1 MKRWNSRFS
10 SSGVKAP
17 VMKRGELGEIQRQI
31 AEATRRMGLAEV
43 KFGSQSIK
51 KKKR

>member
-1 MKRWNSRFS
+1 MKKWNARFS

-17 VMKRGELGEIQRQI
+17 TLKRGEPGEIQRQI
-31 AEATRRMGLAEV
+31 AKGLKRMGLERR

-51 KKKR
+51 PKKG